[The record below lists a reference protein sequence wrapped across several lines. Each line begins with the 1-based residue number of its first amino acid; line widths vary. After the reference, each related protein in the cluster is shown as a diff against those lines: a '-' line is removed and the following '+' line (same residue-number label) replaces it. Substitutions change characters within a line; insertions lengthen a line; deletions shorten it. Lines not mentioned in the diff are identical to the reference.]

1 MLNDYITVENLACV
15 AGILLFGA
23 WLLRTSLGRNALSD
37 CPSRRNNMPFY
48 LPFVPLFV
56 WFVGVSLAVSLTRK
70 LLGNLQGWQGAF
82 VDNLVLG
89 IGAVVTIVVIVFLAR
104 ASFARGLK
112 GFGLNPR
119 RIHRDFFAAL
129 VLLLA
134 VWPLLLAAIILT
146 TYLGRLIW
154 GPQYQI
160 EQHAQLELITT
171 HSQLPLRILVV
182 VVATVCAP
190 LLEEMLFRG
199 LFQTMV
205 RSYLAG
211 RLIRQTDGG
220 LAAEHAGNAERK
232 TPSQTTGFTDSTD
245 SLSSSVNPCKS
256 VSKKSSATSAGL
268 AVDKT
273 WQAIAISSIVF
284 ATAHQNPAHWPAL
297 LLLGACLGYAYE
309 KTGSL
314 FRAIFIHALF
324 NALTITAVLYG

>member
-1 MLNDYITVENLACV
+1 MLKDYITVENLACA

-23 WLLRTSLGRNALSD
+23 WLLRTSLGRNALAD

-56 WFVGVSLAVSLTRK
+56 WFVGVSLAVSLTRT
-70 LLGNLQGWQGAF
+70 LLGALRFWPAGDMAGWQGSF

-89 IGAVVTIVVIVFLAR
+89 IGAVLTIAVIVFLAR
-104 ASFARGLK
+104 ASFARRLK
-112 GFGLNPR
+112 GFGLNLR
-119 RIHRDFFAAL
+119 RIHRDFFAAPL
-129 VLLLA
+129 LLLA

-154 GPQYQI
+154 GPQYRI
-160 EQHAQLELITT
+160 EPHSQLELIQGY
-171 HSQLPLRILVV
+171 SQLPLRILVV

-211 RLIRQTDGG
+211 STFQVP
-220 LAAEHAGNAERK
+220 AFAGISPA
-232 TPSQTTGFTDSTD
+232 
-245 SLSSSVNPCKS
+245 
-256 VSKKSSATSAGL
+256 
-268 AVDKT
+268 
-273 WQAIAISSIVF
+273 WQAIAISSIMF
-284 ATAHQNPAHWPAL
+284 AAAHQNPAHWPAL

-314 FRAIFIHALF
+314 FRPIFIHALF
-324 NALTITAVLYG
+324 NAITVTAVLCQ

>member
-1 MLNDYITVENLACV
+1 MLNDYITVENLACG

-56 WFVGVSLAVSLTRK
+56 WFVGVSLAVSLSRT
-70 LLGNLQGWQGAF
+70 LLDAPQGWQGAF
-82 VDNLVLG
+82 ADNLVLG

-104 ASFARGLK
+104 ASFARRLK
-112 GFGLNPR
+112 GFGLSLR
-119 RIHRDFFAAL
+119 RIHRDFFAAPA
-129 VLLLA
+129 LLLA

-160 EQHAQLELITT
+160 EQHTQLELIQGY
-171 HSQLPLRILVV
+171 SQLPLRLLVV

-211 RLIRQTDGG
+211 STFRVPAF
-220 LAAEHAGNAERK
+220 AAISPA
-232 TPSQTTGFTDSTD
+232 
-245 SLSSSVNPCKS
+245 
-256 VSKKSSATSAGL
+256 
-268 AVDKT
+268 

-284 ATAHQNPAHWPAL
+284 AMAHENPAHWPAL
-297 LLLGACLGYAYE
+297 VILGACLGYAYE

-314 FRAIFIHALF
+314 FRAIFVHALF

>member
-1 MLNDYITVENLACV
+1 MLKDYITVENVACG

-37 CPSRRNNMPFY
+37 CPIRRNNMPFY

-56 WFVGVSLAVSLTRK
+56 WFVGASLAVSLTRK
-70 LLGNLQGWQGAF
+70 LLGHLEGWQGAF

-89 IGAVVTIVVIVFLAR
+89 IGAVATIAVIVFLAR
-104 ASFARGLK
+104 ASFARRLK
-112 GFGLNPR
+112 GFGLSLR
-119 RIHRDFFAAL
+119 RIHRDFFAAPL
-129 VLLLA
+129 LLLA

-160 EQHAQLELITT
+160 QPHTQLELITS

-211 RLIRQTDGG
+211 STLFQTF
-220 LAAEHAGNAERK
+220 APA
-232 TPSQTTGFTDSTD
+232 
-245 SLSSSVNPCKS
+245 
-256 VSKKSSATSAGL
+256 
-268 AVDKT
+268 

-284 ATAHQNPAHWPAL
+284 AIAHQNPAHWPAL

-314 FRAIFIHALF
+314 FRPIFIHALF
-324 NALTITAVLYG
+324 NALTVTAVLSQ

>member
-1 MLNDYITVENLACV
+1 MLNDYITVENLACG

-56 WFVGVSLAVSLTRK
+56 WLVGVSLAVSLTRK
-70 LLGNLQGWQGAF
+70 LLGAPKGWQGAF
-82 VDNLVLG
+82 ADNLVIG

-104 ASFARGLK
+104 ASFARRLK
-112 GFGLNPR
+112 GFGLNLR
-119 RIHRDFFAAL
+119 RIHRDFFAAPA
-129 VLLLA
+129 LLLA

-160 EQHAQLELITT
+160 EQHTQLELIQGY
-171 HSQLPLRILVV
+171 SQLPLRILVV

-211 RLIRQTDGG
+211 LTFRVPVF
-220 LAAEHAGNAERK
+220 AGISPA
-232 TPSQTTGFTDSTD
+232 
-245 SLSSSVNPCKS
+245 
-256 VSKKSSATSAGL
+256 
-268 AVDKT
+268 

-284 ATAHQNPAHWPAL
+284 AMAHENPAHWPAL
-297 LLLGACLGYAYE
+297 LLLGTCLGYAYE

-314 FRAIFIHALF
+314 FRPIFIHALF

>member
-1 MLNDYITVENLACV
+1 MLKDYITVENLACG
-15 AGILLFGA
+15 AGVLLFGA

-37 CPSRRNNMPFY
+37 CPIRRNNMPFY

-56 WFVGVSLAVSLTRK
+56 WFVGASLAVSLTRT
-70 LLGNLQGWQGAF
+70 LLGDLQGWQGAF
-82 VDNLVLG
+82 ADNLVLG
-89 IGAVVTIVVIVFLAR
+89 IGAVATIAVIVFLAR
-104 ASFARGLK
+104 ASFARRLK
-112 GFGLNPR
+112 GFGLNLR
-119 RIHRDFFAAL
+119 RIHRDFFAAPA
-129 VLLLA
+129 LLLA

-160 EQHAQLELITT
+160 EQHTQLELIQGY
-171 HSQLPLRILVV
+171 SQLPLRILVV
-182 VVATVCAP
+182 AVATVCAP

-211 RLIRQTDGG
+211 LTFRVPAI
-220 LAAEHAGNAERK
+220 AGISPA
-232 TPSQTTGFTDSTD
+232 
-245 SLSSSVNPCKS
+245 
-256 VSKKSSATSAGL
+256 
-268 AVDKT
+268 

-284 ATAHQNPAHWPAL
+284 AMAHENPAHWPAL

-314 FRAIFIHALF
+314 FRPIFIHALF

>member
-15 AGILLFGA
+15 AGVLLFGA
-23 WLLRTSLGRNALSD
+23 WLLRTSLGRNALAD
-37 CPSRRNNMPFY
+37 CPPRRNNMPFY

-56 WFVGVSLAVSLTRK
+56 WFVGASLAVSLTRK
-70 LLGNLQGWQGAF
+70 LLGHLQGWQGAF

-89 IGAVVTIVVIVFLAR
+89 IGAMLTIAVIVFLAR
-104 ASFARGLK
+104 ASFARRLK
-112 GFGLNPR
+112 GFGLNLR
-119 RIHRDFFAAL
+119 RIHRDFFAAPL
-129 VLLLA
+129 LLLA

-160 EQHAQLELITT
+160 EQHTQLELITS
-171 HSQLPLRILVV
+171 HSQLPLRILVI

-205 RSYLAG
+205 RSYLAVEK
-211 RLIRQTDGG
+211 I
-220 LAAEHAGNAERK
+220 
-232 TPSQTTGFTDSTD
+232 
-245 SLSSSVNPCKS
+245 
-256 VSKKSSATSAGL
+256 
-268 AVDKT
+268 

-284 ATAHQNPAHWPAL
+284 AMAHENPAHWPAL
-297 LLLGACLGYAYE
+297 VILGACLGYTYE

-314 FRAIFIHALF
+314 FRPIFIHALF
-324 NALTITAVLYG
+324 NTLTITAVLSQ

>member
-1 MLNDYITVENLACV
+1 MLKDYITVENLACG

-23 WLLRTSLGRNALSD
+23 WLLRTSLGRNALAD
-37 CPSRRNNMPFY
+37 CPPRRNNMPFY

-56 WFVGVSLAVSLTRK
+56 WFVGASLAVSLTRK
-70 LLGNLQGWQGAF
+70 LLGHLEGWQGAF
-82 VDNLVLG
+82 VDNLVLA
-89 IGAVVTIVVIVFLAR
+89 IGAVLTIAVTVFLAR
-104 ASFARGLK
+104 ASFARRLK
-112 GFGLNPR
+112 GFGLNLR
-119 RIHRDFFAAL
+119 RIHRDFFAAPL
-129 VLLLA
+129 LLLA

-160 EQHAQLELITT
+160 QPHTQLELITS

-205 RSYLAG
+205 RSYLA
-211 RLIRQTDGG
+211 
-220 LAAEHAGNAERK
+220 
-232 TPSQTTGFTDSTD
+232 
-245 SLSSSVNPCKS
+245 
-256 VSKKSSATSAGL
+256 SATAHIFSPA
-268 AVDKT
+268 
-273 WQAIAISSIVF
+273 WQAVAISSIVF
-284 ATAHQNPAHWPAL
+284 AIAHQNPAHWPAL

-314 FRAIFIHALF
+314 FRPIFIHALF
-324 NALTITAVLYG
+324 NALTITAVLSQ

>member
-23 WLLRTSLGRNALSD
+23 WLLRTSLGRNALAD
-37 CPSRRNNMPFY
+37 CPPRRNNMPFY

-56 WFVGVSLAVSLTRK
+56 WFVGVSLVVSLSRT
-70 LLGNLQGWQGAF
+70 LLGALRIWPAGGMAGWQGAF

-89 IGAVVTIVVIVFLAR
+89 IGAVLTIAVIVFLAR
-104 ASFARGLK
+104 ASFARRLK
-112 GFGLNPR
+112 GFGLSLR
-119 RIHRDFFAAL
+119 RIHRDFFAAP

-160 EQHAQLELITT
+160 EQHTQLELITS
-171 HSQLPLRILVV
+171 HSQLPLRVLVV

-211 RLIRQTDGG
+211 STFRVPAF
-220 LAAEHAGNAERK
+220 AAISPA
-232 TPSQTTGFTDSTD
+232 
-245 SLSSSVNPCKS
+245 
-256 VSKKSSATSAGL
+256 
-268 AVDKT
+268 
-273 WQAIAISSIVF
+273 WQAIAISSIIF
-284 ATAHQNPAHWPAL
+284 AMAHENPAHWPAL

-314 FRAIFIHALF
+314 FRPIIIHALF